1 MSCYIRLFHSLVMW
15 SEPLLSVMTEEN
27 PKDMVLLSFQERTL
41 RKLLCS
47 KLMMAYSSLEGNSK
61 IMMLFIALQVLV
73 KEFPSMNQ

>member
-1 MSCYIRLFHSLVMW
+1 MW

-41 RKLLCS
+41 LKLLCS

-61 IMMLFIALQVLV
+61 IMLFIALQVLV

>member
-1 MSCYIRLFHSLVMW
+1 MW

-41 RKLLCS
+41 LKLLCS

-61 IMMLFIALQVLV
+61 IMMLFIALQVLA

>member
-41 RKLLCS
+41 LKLLCS

-61 IMMLFIALQVLV
+61 NYDVVYCSSSFSERV
-73 KEFPSMNQ
+73 P

>member
-1 MSCYIRLFHSLVMW
+1 MW

-41 RKLLCS
+41 LKLLCS
-47 KLMMAYSSLEGNSK
+47 KLMMVYSSLEGNSK